1 MRWTRTGGALLVLA
15 FAAPAWA
22 RQDAT
27 AEADTA
33 PVDTSVHT
41 DVSTSTIAP
50 VVVSG
55 LQPGPR
61 LWTVSRDGHVMW
73 VLGTQSPLP
82 KGLDWAPGETAAR
95 VREARVVLRPPMVEV
110 GADIG
115 FFSGLALLPRAL
127 SARKNPDGKTL
138 AQVLP
143 ADVYARWVPLKSRYL
158 GRDRGVEK
166 FRPLFA
172 ASELWNAAIRKS
184 GLSRDDIAWREIAD
198 LVEET
203 KPDVRRPTITVKL
216 QDPGKI
222 LKQIKG
228 TALDDTACFERTLTR
243 LEVDLD
249 NMRRRG
255 NAWAVGDLATL
266 RALPYV
272 DAAQACQDAMMSA
285 SIVKERGLGD
295 LDARAEAAWLAE
307 AERSIKDAAVSFAM
321 LPIQELLDAD
331 GYIAR
336 LRARGYTVDMRE

>member
-95 VREARVVLRPPMVEV
+95 VREARVVLRPPMVKV
-110 GADIG
+110 DADIG

-143 ADVYARWVPLKSRYL
+143 ADLYARWVPLKQRYL
-158 GRDRGVEK
+158 GRDRGVEN

-172 ASELWNAAIRKS
+172 AGELWNAAISRA
-184 GLSRDDIAWREIAD
+184 GLSRKDIVWPVIAD
-198 LVEET
+198 LVKQT
-203 KPDVRRPTITVKL
+203 RPDVRRPTITVKL

-222 LKQIKG
+222 LKQLKG

-272 DAAQACQDAMMSA
+272 DAAQACQDAMMSV

-307 AERSIKDAAVSFAM
+307 AERSIKDATVSFAM